1 MRRPR
6 GPSKLI
12 KLRMSLSRRMS
23 GPISSKEGHSSE
35 MILIR
40 LILRRRKM
48 IMITHPII
56 MDRISQKLRRR
67 KFKSKQM
74 MMLKEDMTCNTNK
87 FQIQLK

>member
-1 MRRPR
+1 
-6 GPSKLI
+6 
-12 KLRMSLSRRMS
+12 MS
-23 GPISSKEGHSSE
+23 GPIFSKEGHSSE